1 MTRALPNNTLE
12 KDWRKTL
19 FRRLEHAAGNLA
31 SVLLFAL
38 MIITFVDV
46 IGRNFLNRPLPG
58 APELTQ
64 IFLATMVLLMLP
76 SVSWRQDHIAVD
88 LVDMLKSRLLSVVQ
102 QILTSVIG
110 AVLFGVIGW
119 RLWGLGE
126 RAGRFNDATV
136 SLYIPLEPIFYGMS
150 ILAGATALTFAASL
164 LRHATTPVS
173 AEMKTAELL
182 TQSDDEP
189 EAEQAKPVVGRKG
202 EG

>member
-1 MTRALPNNTLE
+1 M
-12 KDWRKTL
+12 
-19 FRRLEHAAGNLA
+19 FRRLERAAGIVA

-88 LVDMLKSRLLSVVQ
+88 IVDLLKSRLLTVVQ
-102 QILTSVIG
+102 QILTAVIG

-136 SLYIPLEPIFYGMS
+136 SLYIPLEPIFYCMS

-164 LRHATTPVS
+164 LRHATIPVS
-173 AEMKTAELL
+173 AEMKSAELI
-182 TQSDDEP
+182 TRSDDEP
-189 EAEQAKPVVGRKG
+189 ETEQAKPAVSRNG

>member
-1 MTRALPNNTLE
+1 M
-12 KDWRKTL
+12 
-19 FRRLEHAAGNLA
+19 FRRLERAAGIFA

-38 MIITFVDV
+38 MLITFVDV
-46 IGRNFLNRPLPG
+46 IGRNFLNRPLTG

-76 SVSWRQDHIAVD
+76 SVSWQQDHIAVD
-88 LVDMLKSRLLSVVQ
+88 LVDMLKSRVLRVVQ
-102 QILTSVIG
+102 QVFTAVIG

-126 RAGRFNDATV
+126 RAGRFHDATV
-136 SLYIPLEPIFYGMS
+136 SLQIPLEPIFYGLS

-173 AEMKTAELL
+173 AEMKSAELL
-182 TQSDDEP
+182 TRSDDEP
-189 EAEQAKPVVGRKG
+189 EAEQAKPFVGRKG